1 MKHVNK
7 DKLVYY
13 TNETMMGVKKLI
25 DLPLKTQNRI
35 SNIIDKN
42 FAIITTEQTGN
53 CPRVWMGLLST

>member
-25 DLPLKTQNRI
+25 DLPLKTQNRV

-42 FAIITTEQTGN
+42 FAIITTE
-53 CPRVWMGLLST
+53 